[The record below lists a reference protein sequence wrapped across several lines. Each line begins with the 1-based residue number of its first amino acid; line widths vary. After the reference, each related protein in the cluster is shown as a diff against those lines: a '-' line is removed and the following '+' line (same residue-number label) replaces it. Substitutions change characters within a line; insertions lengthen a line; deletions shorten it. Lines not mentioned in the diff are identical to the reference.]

1 MAVQSSP
8 SAASAPRSGSPVSRW
23 FGDRRVGS
31 KVLVAVLSA
40 ATVAVTVG
48 AVAVVNVRGLA
59 DRSHALYSAGLV
71 PVQIINEARLAQ
83 YDARRELGNVM
94 IAQDEA
100 AIEDNVGD
108 MQRADDT
115 LATAMAEYK
124 EHSQG
129 SGRAEQVAKV
139 AKEWATYQAVRD
151 AQLVP
156 LARATRIAEF
166 DKIDQAQAQ
175 AHVDAVEEALA
186 ELARIEDADAKS
198 LRDQAQDAAAAAT
211 RTVVVVLLA
220 GLALAI
226 GLALYVSRLITR
238 PLAEVNSVLGAVA
251 EGDLTRT
258 ARVDSRDEVGV
269 MAANVNRAA
278 ESMRSAVETIGGS
291 ARALAGSSEELSVVS
306 GSIAASADQASAQS
320 NVVSAAAEQ
329 VSRNVQTVATGAE
342 QMGASIREIAQ
353 NANEAAKVAGS
364 AVEVASRTNE
374 TVAKLGVSSAEIS
387 TVVKVI
393 TSIAEQTNLLAL
405 NATIEAARAG
415 EAGKGFAVVANE
427 VKDLAQETAK
437 ATEDISKRIEAIQ
450 ADTSGAVEAIGQISA
465 VIAQINDYQT
475 TIASAVEEQTATTNE
490 MSRSV
495 AEAATGST
503 EIAANITGVAQ
514 AAASTTDG
522 VADSQRAAVEL
533 ARMSGELTDLVAR
546 FHV

>member
-1 MAVQSSP
+1 MPVPSSP
-8 SAASAPRSGSPVSRW
+8 SPARAGSPVTRW
-23 FGDRRVGS
+23 FADRKVGT

-40 ATVAVTVG
+40 AAVAATVG
-48 AVAVVNVRGLA
+48 GVAVVNVRDLA
-59 DRSHALYSAGLV
+59 DRSDALYEQGLV
-71 PVQIINEARLAQ
+71 PAQ
-83 YDARRELGNVM
+83 VVGQALLSQDSARRELLNVM
-94 IAQDEA
+94 VAQSKVDIDDNLGDVKSDDEA
-100 AIEDNVGD
+100 
-108 MQRADDT
+108 

-124 EHSQG
+124 RFPLDG
-129 SGRAEQVAKV
+129 GRAEHVDAVAR
-139 AKEWATYQAVRD
+139 EWAAYQAVRD
-151 AQLVP
+151 AKLVP
-156 LARATRIAEF
+156 LAIESKLVQFDAISKAE
-166 DKIDQAQAQ
+166 AA
-175 AHVDAVEEALA
+175 AHLEAVEDALHALETIELEDGEA
-186 ELARIEDADAKS
+186 
-198 LRDQAQDAAAAAT
+198 LRDQAHDAAAAAT
-211 RTVVVVLLA
+211 RTILVVLLA

-238 PLAEVNSVLGAVA
+238 PLAEVDEVLGAVA
-251 EGDLTRT
+251 AGDLTRT
-258 ARVDSRDEVGV
+258 ASVASRDEVGV
-269 MAANVNRAA
+269 MASNVNRAA
-278 ESMRSAVETIGGS
+278 ESMRVAVETIGAS
-291 ARALAGSSEELSVVS
+291 ARALAGSSEELSSVS
-306 GSIAASADQASAQS
+306 QQIAASADQAAVQS

-364 AVEVASRTNE
+364 AVEAASQTNE

-450 ADTSGAVEAIGQISA
+450 ADTSGAVAAIGQIST

-503 EIAANITGVAQ
+503 QIAANITGVAQ

-522 VADSQRAAVEL
+522 VGESQRAAVEL
-533 ARMSGELTDLVAR
+533 ARMGGELSELVGR
-546 FHV
+546 FRV